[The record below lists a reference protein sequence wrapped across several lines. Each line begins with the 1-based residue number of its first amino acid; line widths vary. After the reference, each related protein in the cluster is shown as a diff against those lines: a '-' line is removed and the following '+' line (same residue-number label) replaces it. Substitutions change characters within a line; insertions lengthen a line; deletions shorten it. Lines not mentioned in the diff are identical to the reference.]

1 MTNWEKF
8 WSIFIVLLIFS
19 FIVEGY
25 EWVTDKLDDRNSRK
39 ERCLER
45 SYNVKNEFTAKQ
57 MFKTCM
63 KK

>member
-45 SYNVKNEFTAKQ
+45 SYNVKNEFTAEQ